1 MDDCCAS
8 ADYGR
13 MTNVLVAPTWGP
25 SASGIKHFRARHLVV
40 GLAELFVEYGR
51 HWTARQIYEEWLSHD
66 VILHK
71 LKRFGSH
78 K

>member
-1 MDDCCAS
+1 MREQLAR

-51 HWTARQIYEEWLSHD
+51 HWTAREIHEQWL
-66 VILHK
+66 
-71 LKRFGSH
+71 
-78 K
+78 